1 MFIGFGYVLEVHQSC
16 NRSLDWAR
24 PLPRH
29 PIHLRFPAS
38 TSTPPDTAVL
48 IPTQKPPPHAPET
61 QRLVPPLP
69 RRDHIGELP
78 LQAQALDKIQAQLN
92 VQSALERALTWG
104 PGYPEIK
111 RVMLKCDFDD
121 RRVIFGDEERNQFR
135 PYLWPEI
142 DDQMDVLVEIT
153 SKIARQCVRKIG
165 QYTSS

>member
-1 MFIGFGYVLEVHQSC
+1 MKQREKSIALNIKPNTTTTQGTAITSTSHPPS
-16 NRSLDWAR
+16 
-24 PLPRH
+24 LPRLHQH
-29 PIHLRFPAS
+29 PTGHSR
-38 TSTPPDTAVL
+38 THPDT
-48 IPTQKPPPHAPET
+48 KPPPHAPET

-121 RRVIFGDEERNQFR
+121 RRVIFGDEERNQFK

-142 DDQMDVLVEIT
+142 EDQMDVLVEIT
-153 SKIARQCVRKIG
+153 SKIARQCVRKMG